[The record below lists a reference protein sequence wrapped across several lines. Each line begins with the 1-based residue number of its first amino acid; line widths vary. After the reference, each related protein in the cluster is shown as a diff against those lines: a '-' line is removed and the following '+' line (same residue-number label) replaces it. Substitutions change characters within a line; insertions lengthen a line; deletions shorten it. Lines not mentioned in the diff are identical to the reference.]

1 LRSVRVAVPFAPL
14 EVDLGATLRGRA
26 QVDHLLAGA
35 ASSSVIDEAHRLMP
49 RPRSHSSGAGR
60 PPRADAI
67 TAALSLQEQHQ
78 RDSSAIIGTS
88 KSNAE
93 DEIMLMYRNFCTAA
107 RFAASRWSDPTGGW
121 LDRWSFAL

>member
-1 LRSVRVAVPFAPL
+1 M
-14 EVDLGATLRGRA
+14 G
-26 QVDHLLAGA
+26 
-35 ASSSVIDEAHRLMP
+35 AHRLP
-49 RPRSHSSGAGR
+49 NAKNGRRFLKRGPSPDAKRAHRSHSSGDGR

-67 TAALSLQEQHQ
+67 TTALSLQEQRR

-93 DEIMLMYRNFCTAA
+93 DEIMFMYRNFCTAA

-121 LDRWSFAL
+121 LDRWAFAL